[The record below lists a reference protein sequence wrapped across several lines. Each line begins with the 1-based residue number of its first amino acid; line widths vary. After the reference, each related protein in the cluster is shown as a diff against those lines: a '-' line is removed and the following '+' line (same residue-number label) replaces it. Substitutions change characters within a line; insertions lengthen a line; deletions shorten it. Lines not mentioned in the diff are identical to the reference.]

1 MQNGK
6 PVELRTVMYV
16 QLTSFLALRGV
27 KIALQTPPHLRMCV
41 LATLDQ
47 LDQVGKQRVHCA
59 PWVPINHHLD
69 PLCVHPVKQA
79 NGLW

>member
-47 LDQVGKQRVHCA
+47 LDQVGK
-59 PWVPINHHLD
+59 
-69 PLCVHPVKQA
+69 
-79 NGLW
+79 